1 VRWNHP
7 TQGLLYPDS
16 FIQVAEE
23 TGLIN
28 PLGQW
33 VLETA
38 CKHRR
43 EMARRGFAIDWL
55 SVNIS
60 ARQFQHPDFF
70 EHTKNSL
77 QEHCSSSGGLK
88 LELTESALMENT
100 SQAIDTLNRLK
111 ALGVGLCI
119 DDFGTGYSSLAYLK
133 QFPVDTLK
141 VDRSFVTDIPNDNS
155 DMEITAAIIAMAH
168 KLGMEVVAEGIETE
182 QQLAFLQLNRC
193 ALGQGYLFRRPM
205 PMESLIRLNP
215 TL

>member
-1 VRWNHP
+1 
-7 TQGLLYPDS
+7 
-16 FIQVAEE
+16 
-23 TGLIN
+23 
-28 PLGQW
+28 
-33 VLETA
+33 
-38 CKHRR
+38 
-43 EMARRGFAIDWL
+43 M
-55 SVNIS
+55 
-60 ARQFQHPDFF
+60 
-70 EHTKNSL
+70 
-77 QEHCSSSGGLK
+77 
-88 LELTESALMENT
+88 
-100 SQAIDTLNRLK
+100 
-111 ALGVGLCI
+111 GLCI

-193 ALGQGYLFRRPM
+193 ALGQGYLFGRPM